1 MSAATAALDPRAL
14 DRLADELGD
23 RAFVADFA
31 GRYRSLLHGRVDRV
45 TRAVSERDVKTAMD
59 ATLSLKVASQTVG
72 ATGLAALAREVERQL
87 RVPDLATAA
96 LVLDLLA
103 RAAVIAGHALDAW
116 LAG

>member
-1 MSAATAALDPRAL
+1 MTAAIDALDHRAL

-31 GRYRSLLHGRVDRV
+31 GRYRALLHGRVERM
-45 TRAVSERDVKTAMD
+45 TRAVSRRDVESAMD
-59 ATLSLKVASQTVG
+59 ATLSLKVASLAVG
-72 ATGLAALAREVERQL
+72 AIGLAALALEVESHL

-96 LVLDLLA
+96 LTLDLLT
-103 RAAVIAGHALDAW
+103 RAAVIAGHALDAY